1 MENLEASEIFAATFS
16 SFVLEIPKPRNTV
29 ERGR

>member
-1 MENLEASEIFAATFS
+1 MEKLEASKIFAATFS
-16 SFVLEIPKPRNTV
+16 SLVLKFLTPRNTV